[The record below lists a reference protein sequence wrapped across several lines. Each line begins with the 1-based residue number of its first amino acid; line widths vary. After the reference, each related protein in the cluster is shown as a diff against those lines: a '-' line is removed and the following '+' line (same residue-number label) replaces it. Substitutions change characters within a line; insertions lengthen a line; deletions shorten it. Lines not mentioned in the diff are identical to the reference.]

1 MFSVNIN
8 KLVNASDKEN
18 ESLTEITGNLLN
30 EMGNGRTLA
39 VINGGVSAFKIAYH
53 VAKTGKTVL
62 FIDGDMSSNVFL
74 GKYKLGKDMKGLV
87 DYLKKPDNKYELICL
102 TNNDDMDIIFTGGE
116 ADTEI
121 TDDEKMI
128 LKSLLDKY
136 LKEYDYIV
144 LNSDEEGTMAMYCS
158 GAVMLVDES
167 QYDETEVEQN
177 VEKLETLGCN
187 VLGVV
192 INE

>member
-8 KLVNASDKEN
+8 KLVDASDNEN
-18 ESLTEITGNLLN
+18 ESLKEITGNLLDAMEN
-30 EMGNGRTLA
+30 NRTLA
-39 VINGGVSAFKIAYH
+39 VVNGGVSAFKIAYNI
-53 VAKTGKTVL
+53 VKTGKTVL
-62 FIDGDMSSNVFL
+62 FIDGDISSNVFL
-74 GKYKLGKDMKGLV
+74 GKYKLGKNMKGLV

-102 TNNDDMDIIFTGGE
+102 TNNNDMDIMFTGGE
-116 ADTEI
+116 EDTHI
-121 TDDEKMI
+121 SDDEKMI

-144 LNSDEEGTMAMYCS
+144 VNSDEEGTLAMYCR
-158 GAVMLVDES
+158 GAVVLVDES
-167 QYDETEVEQN
+167 QYDEAEVEQN

>member
-39 VINGGVSAFKIAYH
+39 VINGGVSAFKIAYN